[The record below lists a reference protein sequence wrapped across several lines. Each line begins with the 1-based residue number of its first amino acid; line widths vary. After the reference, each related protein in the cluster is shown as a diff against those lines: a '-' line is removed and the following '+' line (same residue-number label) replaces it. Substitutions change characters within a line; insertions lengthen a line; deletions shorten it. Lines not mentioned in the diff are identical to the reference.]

1 MNENVEDKENEFDS
15 EFKII
20 TLGDSSVGKTSII
33 NSFINDK
40 FMEDFIPTF
49 GIKFSFKILTVNK
62 DKKMK
67 LTVLDTGGQ
76 EKYRSLSISYFR
88 HADVVL
94 FVFSLNDVISFD
106 NMQEWINTFNQNNS
120 GKNVKKMY
128 LIGNKNDLDQLV
140 DQKLIDEFAK
150 KNGILYIS
158 MCAKSKN
165 KVDELFNL
173 IAEELYEVTENKAN
187 ASAKSSKKQ
196 RSKMIAKTKIDD
208 INGKKCC

>member
-1 MNENVEDKENEFDS
+1 MDENIEDKENEFDS

-33 NSFINDK
+33 NSFINDQ
-40 FMEDFIPTF
+40 FIEDSIPTF

-67 LTVLDTGGQ
+67 LAVLDTGGQ

-94 FVFSLNDVISFD
+94 FVFSLNDIISFE
-106 NMQEWINTFNQNNS
+106 NMQEWINTFNQNNN

-128 LIGNKNDLDQLV
+128 LIGNKNDLEQLV

-150 KNGILYIS
+150 KNKISYIS
-158 MCAKSKN
+158 ISAKSKN
-165 KVDELFNL
+165 KVDELFIL
-173 IAEELYEVTENKAN
+173 ISEELYELIEKRAN
-187 ASAKSSKKQ
+187 TSVKSSKKQ
-196 RSKMIAKTKIDD
+196 RSKIIAKSNIDD
-208 INGKKCC
+208 VNGKKCC

>member
-1 MNENVEDKENEFDS
+1 MNENIEDKENEFDS

-33 NSFINDK
+33 NSFINDQ
-40 FMEDFIPTF
+40 FIEDSIPTF

-67 LTVLDTGGQ
+67 LAVLDTGGQ

-94 FVFSLNDVISFD
+94 FVFSLNDIISFE
-106 NMQEWINTFNQNNS
+106 NMQEWINTFNQNNN

-128 LIGNKNDLDQLV
+128 LIGNKNDLEQLV

-150 KNGILYIS
+150 KNKISYIS
-158 MCAKSKN
+158 ISAKSKN
-165 KVDELFNL
+165 KVDELFIL
-173 IAEELYEVTENKAN
+173 ISEELYELIEKRAN
-187 ASAKSSKKQ
+187 TSVKSSKKQ
-196 RSKMIAKTKIDD
+196 RSKIIAKSNIDD
-208 INGKKCC
+208 VNGKKCC